1 MDMLT
6 KLEAAVE
13 TLLQHN
19 CELREENFR
28 LRQAEEGW
36 QQEKRQLVAEIDRM
50 IDRID
55 SVQETHP

>member
-19 CELREENFR
+19 CELREENLR

-36 QQEKRQLVAEIDRM
+36 QQEKRQLVAEIDRL

>member
-19 CELREENFR
+19 CELREENLR

-36 QQEKRQLVAEIDRM
+36 QQEKRQLIAEIDRL

>member
-19 CELREENFR
+19 CELREENLR